1 MESLRERILKDVVER
16 KGVNKSILDRINKE
30 SKNIYQLKENLIK
43 NNIVSEEEILLIFSK
58 ELKIPFF
65 DLGKYKVSSEN
76 KEIIPKELAFKY
88 KVFPISKIGEVLTL
102 ATANPLDVVAIDDIK
117 MVCSLDRV
125 ELVLAKEE
133 EIIRFLDELYSQE
146 KIFPLLEEAPQD
158 TEVQEVSY
166 KGEESLEKVI
176 KESNLPPIIRV
187 VDLIIYE
194 GLKRRASDIH
204 IEPTEKDLSIR
215 YMIDGVL

>member
-16 KGVNKSILDRINKE
+16 KGIDKSILDRINKE

-43 NNIVSEEEILLIFSK
+43 NNIVNEEEILLIFSK

-117 MVCSLDRV
+117 MACSLDRV
-125 ELVLAKEE
+125 ELVLAKELLLL
-133 EIIRFLDELYSQE
+133 ISLY
-146 KIFPLLEEAPQD
+146 LLVL
-158 TEVQEVSY
+158 VQ
-166 KGEESLEKVI
+166 
-176 KESNLPPIIRV
+176 
-187 VDLIIYE
+187 
-194 GLKRRASDIH
+194 
-204 IEPTEKDLSIR
+204 
-215 YMIDGVL
+215 